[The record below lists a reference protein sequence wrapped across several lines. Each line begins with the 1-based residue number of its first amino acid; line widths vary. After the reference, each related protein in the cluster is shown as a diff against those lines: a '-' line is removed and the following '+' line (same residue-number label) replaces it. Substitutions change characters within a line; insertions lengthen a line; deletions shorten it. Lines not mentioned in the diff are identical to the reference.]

1 MSICEDILCQA
12 RVSAVLLLISVK
24 GWLKWVKKVTWSH
37 SADSG
42 HWQCVNS
49 SNFSSEF
56 LM

>member
-1 MSICEDILCQA
+1 MSGTCECRTVVNQCL
-12 RVSAVLLLISVK
+12 K